1 MMQNSDFIGYVG
13 NYKVH
18 DSKVKKIINSGND
31 VTVLLKIQEG
41 EIISVRFSS
50 VQEVIEKRPVG
61 MILYAICEMK
71 DIAPCRKFVFANTDE
86 EDEASLIVV
95 AHECHIK

>member
-1 MMQNSDFIGYVG
+1 MQSSDFIGYVG

-18 DSKVKKIINSGND
+18 DSKVEEIISSGND
-31 VTVLLKIQEG
+31 VTVLLKSQEK
-41 EIISVRFSS
+41 EIISVKFSN
-50 VQEVIEKRPVG
+50 VQQVIEERPVG

-95 AHECHIK
+95 AYEYQIE

>member
-1 MMQNSDFIGYVG
+1 MENSDFIGYVG

-18 DSKVKKIINSGND
+18 DSRVEKIINSGND
-31 VTVLLKIQEG
+31 VTVLLRSQEG

-50 VQEVIEKRPVG
+50 VQEIIEERPIG
-61 MILYAICEMK
+61 MILYAICEIK
-71 DIAPCRKFVFANTDE
+71 DIAPCRKFEFANTDE

-95 AHECHIK
+95 AHEYHIE